1 MDFGAQVEV
10 DAGAA
15 ARIAEGMAR
24 VAGAD
29 GAIHPREMA
38 LIEGFRAEIPE
49 GTEPAASPLPAGVGE
64 LYVRSL
70 LMVGMA
76 DGRVSE
82 VEGTLILKLAAEQGI
97 DAAAVRAMSREV
109 ARHLFGALGSVQV
122 FADEALGLAHALGLD
137 EAEARELIGG

>member
-10 DAGAA
+10 DASAA
-15 ARIAEGMAR
+15 ARIAEGMAQ

-49 GTEPAASPLPAGVGE
+49 GTSPAPSPLPEGVRE

-70 LMVGMA
+70 LMVGLA
-76 DGRVSE
+76 DGRLSE
-82 VEGTLILKLAAEQGI
+82 VEGALILTLAAEQGI
-97 DAAAVRAMSREV
+97 DAAQVRVLSAEV

-122 FADEALGLAHALGLD
+122 FADEALGLAQALGLD
-137 EAEARELIGG
+137 EAEARQLIGG